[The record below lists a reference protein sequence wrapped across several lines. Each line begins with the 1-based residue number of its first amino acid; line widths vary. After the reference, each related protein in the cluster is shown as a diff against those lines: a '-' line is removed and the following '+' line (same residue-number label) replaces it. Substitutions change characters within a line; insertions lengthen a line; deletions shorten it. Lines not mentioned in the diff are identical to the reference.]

1 MGIVLTRDRYQPS
14 WGAIVPNVHSST
26 TMLRTDHMHAWCAQ
40 AMEAILGHHGRNPDA
55 AAKPR
60 AHDSGLRPA
69 RGARAKLTVIQ

>member
-1 MGIVLTRDRYQPS
+1 MAILLTRDRYQPAS
-14 WGAIVPNVHSST
+14 ESPAFRTSQLQ